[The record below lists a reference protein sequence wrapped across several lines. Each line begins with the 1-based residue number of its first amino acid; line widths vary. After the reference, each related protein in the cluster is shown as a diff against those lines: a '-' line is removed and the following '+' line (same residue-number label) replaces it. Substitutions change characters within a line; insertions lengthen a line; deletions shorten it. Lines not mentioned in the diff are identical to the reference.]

1 MVTKE
6 DKVDILLQERPYVAQ
21 IIQTQLLNDIAGI
34 LYEQLATMKDAVPD
48 LMKKYSFEITDSIL
62 EINVDK
68 IPSLPWISFTLYN
81 DGNDPVHVYVN
92 EYGKEESQYIS
103 PEPGDPTIDSGDTMV
118 VDMKAPKIKKLILFC
133 DNGKTA
139 TVRIF
144 AMLKEYRST
153 QREEIAIV

>member
-48 LMKKYSFEITDSIL
+48 LMKKYSFDITDSIL

-81 DGNDPVHVYVN
+81 DGADPVHVYVN

-118 VDMKAPKIKKLILFC
+118 VDLKAPKIKKLILFC

-153 QREEIAIV
+153 QREEIPIL

>member
-1 MVTKE
+1 MVTKD
-6 DKVDILLQERPYVAQ
+6 DKIDIIIKERPYVAQ

-34 LYEQLATMKDAVPD
+34 LYEQLATMKDALPD

-62 EINVDK
+62 EINSDK
-68 IPSLPWISFTLYN
+68 LPSLPWISFTLFN
-81 DGNDPVHVYVN
+81 DGADPVHVYVN

-103 PEPGDPTIDSGDTMV
+103 PEPTDPTIGSGDSMV
-118 VDMKAPKIKKLILFC
+118 VDMKASKIRKLILFC

-144 AMLKEYRST
+144 AMMKEYRST
-153 QREEIAIV
+153 QREEVTI